1 MARDDSYSQGQR
13 WFILYNYLIQ
23 NTGKGRMVSR
33 AQIFQHLANYDIHIS
48 ANTLYADLDILSGD
62 IFRLDIEKDKHAFK
76 GAGGYYVS
84 NPPFEPYELRLMV
97 DSLQASKFIT
107 QKTADDLS
115 RKLKGLTSAECG
127 TSLNRSA
134 VVFNRVKSMNESVVK
149 EADRIYEAIAADK
162 KIAFRYFHRTPSKDN
177 PQKYTRDGAMLIV
190 SPYALMWNNGNYYLY
205 AYDGK
210 KFRTFRIDRMDRI
223 SRPLLDVRE
232 GKDEYKKKDLTVQ
245 KATVFDMYHGKDYTV
260 GFRCHNQI
268 ADAVIDRFGDGVLL
282 IPNDADHFTFSA
294 LIEVSPPFYAWV
306 STFGHSIKIT
316 SPTEVVEGM
325 KNFLQKATDM
335 YEEEGEK

>member
-1 MARDDSYSQGQR
+1 MMARDQIISQGER
-13 WFILYNYLIQ
+13 WFIEYDYLIK

-33 AQIFQHLANYDIHIS
+33 AQIFKHLETFGIKIS
-48 ANTLYADLDILSGD
+48 VNTFYADLGALGGE
-62 IFRLDIEKDKHAFK
+62 IFNLDIRKDKHAFK

-162 KIAFRYFHRTPSKDN
+162 KIAFRYFHRTPNKAN

-260 GFRCHNQI
+260 AFRCHNQI

-282 IPNDADHFTFSA
+282 IPSDADHFTFSA
-294 LIEVSPPFYAWV
+294 RIEVSPLSV
-306 STFGHSIKIT
+306 
-316 SPTEVVEGM
+316 
-325 KNFLQKATDM
+325 
-335 YEEEGEK
+335 